1 LQTPDFPPISQREN
15 RLRFEADLENL
26 LNDEILSLRS
36 HFRLWRLPPPP
47 STKTNL
53 LKFATGSF
61 KSKGSQKVTKPWKE
75 SPTASKGMSGK
86 SSLTTSYIRRVLEQS
101 TVEELEARLS
111 SSTESLPERFPG
123 GSRVTPEALNRRW
136 KCLEASGAP
145 QDVRDVLLDS
155 ATGRQADAY
164 SASIENFIGTVKVP
178 IGIAGPL
185 RVNGL
190 FAKGD
195 YHVPLATTEAALVAS
210 YHRGACLLTA
220 AGGCRS
226 LLLYE
231 ALSRS
236 PVFAFKNLI
245 SVGKFL
251 LWATENLDH
260 FRAET
265 AKVTRHGKL
274 LDMGISVEGNH
285 VYLDFE
291 FTTGDAAGQNMVTIA
306 TQSVCDY
313 ILKNTPITP
322 VAHYVEGNFSG
333 DKKASAQSFTTVRG
347 KKLSAEV
354 ELSPK
359 LVDKYLSTT
368 PERMSDYWR
377 ISAIGGVLSG
387 TIGVQGHF
395 ANGLTAVSIACGQDA
410 ACVAESAVGITRFEV
425 TPNGSLYA
433 SVTLPNIVMGTVGGG
448 TGLPS
453 QNACLRLMGLSG
465 TGHSQAFAE
474 IVAALLLG
482 GELSIIG
489 ALTAGHFTKAHEK
502 LARQR
507 TPDPDTTQP

>member
-1 LQTPDFPPISQREN
+1 M
-15 RLRFEADLENL
+15 A
-26 LNDEILSLRS
+26 
-36 HFRLWRLPPPP
+36 
-47 STKTNL
+47 
-53 LKFATGSF
+53 
-61 KSKGSQKVTKPWKE
+61 
-75 SPTASKGMSGK
+75 GK
-86 SSLTTSYIRRVLEQS
+86 SSLTTSYIRRILAQS
-101 TVEELEARLS
+101 TVEELEARLGS
-111 SSTESLPERFPG
+111 SHDSLPERFPG

-136 KCLEASGAP
+136 KSLEPAGESGTIREA
-145 QDVRDVLLDS
+145 LLDPLT
-155 ATGRQADAY
+155 ARQADAY
-164 SASIENFIGTVKVP
+164 SSNIENFIGTVKVP
-178 IGIAGPL
+178 VGIAGPL

-226 LLLYE
+226 ILLYE

-236 PVFAFKNLI
+236 PAFAFENLI

-251 LWATENLDH
+251 LWATEALDH

-265 AKVTRHGKL
+265 EKVTRHGKL

-291 FTTGDAAGQNMVTIA
+291 FTTGDASGQNMVTIA

-313 ILKNTPITP
+313 ILRNTPVKP

-354 ELSPK
+354 DLSAA
-359 LVDKYLSTT
+359 LVEKHLSST
-368 PERMSDYWR
+368 PGRMADYWR
-377 ISAIGGVLSG
+377 MSAIGGVLSG

-395 ANGLTAVSIACGQDA
+395 ANGLAAVSIACGQDA
-410 ACVAESAVGITRFEV
+410 ACVAESAVGVTRFEV
-425 TPNGSLYA
+425 TPSGSLYA
-433 SVTLPNIVMGTVGGG
+433 CVTLPNIVVGTVGGG

-453 QNACLRLMGLSG
+453 QNACLQLMGLSG
-465 TGHSQAFAE
+465 AGHSQAFAE
-474 IVAALLLG
+474 VVAALLLG

-489 ALTAGHFTKAHEK
+489 ALSAGQFTSAHEK
-502 LARQR
+502 LARRR
-507 TPDPDTTQP
+507 TAQPRE